1 MLTDRK
7 ITSIGQPGFYKY
19 FDLDPTSAYTASIIG
34 AVNALFTA
42 GAAVGAIAQGW
53 VGDWLGRKLAIVI
66 SCLFCIVGGA
76 LTAGSINVAMLITC
90 RFIQGI
96 GLGASI
102 VLVSLYITEVAHK
115 NNRGLLSGL
124 VGCSLSSGYVVYVHP
139 SRSAYLADRYSCSWV
154 GFGAFF
160 AKNEV

>member
-1 MLTDRK
+1 MSSNAFYSDAIQ

-19 FDLDPTSAYTASIIG
+19 FNLDPTSAYTASIIG
-34 AVNALFTA
+34 AVNSLFAA

-53 VGDWLGRKLAIVI
+53 VGDWLGRKRAIVG
-66 SCLFCIVGGA
+66 SCLFSLLGGA
-76 LTAGSINVAMLITC
+76 LTAGSVNVAMLVTC

-115 NNRGLLSGL
+115 NNRGMLSGL
-124 VGCSLSSGYVVYVHP
+124 IGCSLSSGYVV
-139 SRSAYLADRYSCSWV
+139 
-154 GFGAFF
+154 
-160 AKNEV
+160 